1 MAVGV
6 PEIAPVEESM
16 ERPEGSDGE
25 TDHDVTAPP
34 LEVGVTVVMAV
45 FLTNDSELGLYV
57 RDGRRSDIVDR
68 DGDRSRG
75 AAAGVAGR
83 DRVGRRRRDGRWG
96 S

>member
-34 LEVGVTVVMAV
+34 LDVGVTVVMAV
-45 FLTNDSELGLYV
+45 FLTSDSELGLYV
-57 RDGRRSDIVDR
+57 MDDGATSLTVMVTEAVVLPPVLLAVIV
-68 DGDRSRG
+68 
-75 AAAGVAGR
+75 
-83 DRVGRRRRDGRWG
+83 
-96 S
+96 

>member
-75 AAAGVAGR
+75 ATTGVAGR